1 MKRIQQF
8 LILSLFLGLSTH
20 LFAQTELNKADRK
33 KASAHLKT
41 TQKVLMKS
49 IKGLSDAQLNF
60 KAEAGSW
67 SIADCVEHI
76 AISEKSI
83 FSLTEMAMKGEAN
96 PALRK
101 ELKFT
106 DEQLL
111 GFITSRDQ
119 KTKTRPEGEPKGNF
133 GTFAG
138 STAEFKTLRKQHIKY
153 VKTTSD
159 DLRNHFFEFPFGKI
173 DAYQVI
179 LFMSGHTARHTAQI
193 QEIMANSAFP
203 KG

>member
-1 MKRIQQF
+1 MKRIKQF
-8 LILSLFLGLSTH
+8 LVLSFLIGFSTS
-20 LFAQTELNKADRK
+20 LLAQTELNKVDRK

-41 TQKVLMKS
+41 TQKILMKS
-49 IKGLSDAQLNF
+49 VKGLSEAQLNF
-60 KAEAGSW
+60 KADADSW
-67 SIADCVEHI
+67 SIADCVEHL
-76 AISEKSI
+76 AITEKSI
-83 FSLTEMAMKGEAN
+83 FSLTEVAMKGEAN

-106 DEQLL
+106 DDQIIGL
-111 GFITSRDQ
+111 ITSRDQ
-119 KTKTRPEGEPKGNF
+119 KAKTRPEGEPKGNF

-138 STAEFKTLRKQHIKY
+138 STAEFKTLRKQNIKY

-159 DLRNHFFEFPFGKI
+159 DLRNHFFDFPFGKI